1 MLHKDTRCSLSS
13 GFLGAPQ
20 EDPQSPFSSSMPG
33 FHLFSASVRARTPM
47 QISLVGLRL
56 GGKRPA
62 PGSET
67 HHPTSPASCTLDP
80 GLLLQTRGPCLPS
93 RPQWTLLALTCACP
107 KLRSLL
113 GLSLFCSCQRPGGT
127 ISRVKSEHVRVRNLR
142 RCYFLPNLFSPHG
155 SIWLHFYFE
164 IKEPR
169 NK

>member
-1 MLHKDTRCSLSS
+1 MLLIFRLFGGSPRGSPKSLQLQHARIPS
-13 GFLGAPQ
+13 
-20 EDPQSPFSSSMPG
+20 
-33 FHLFSASVRARTPM
+33 LFCLSRARTPM